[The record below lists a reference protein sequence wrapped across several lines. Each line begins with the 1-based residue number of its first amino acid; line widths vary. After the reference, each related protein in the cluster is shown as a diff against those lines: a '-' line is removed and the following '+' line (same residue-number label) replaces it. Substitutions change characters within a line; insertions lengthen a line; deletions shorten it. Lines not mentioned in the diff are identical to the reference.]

1 MFSLRAKFSLS
12 VLSLSLIV
20 LPAECITGEAGT
32 SMLSYTKVPSISH
45 TSRSRD
51 PLLTMTPCAP
61 NEKQDKGNL
70 GQKGL
75 SDNTKVDF
83 GATKDHG

>member
-1 MFSLRAKFSLS
+1 MPGNFTWNVHRGWSQLGISCNKFPHRRTYQNKNLKA
-12 VLSLSLIV
+12 VFFKIMHLGI
-20 LPAECITGEAGT
+20 
-32 SMLSYTKVPSISH
+32 K
-45 TSRSRD
+45 D
-51 PLLTMTPCAP
+51 PLLTMTLCVP

-75 SDNTKVDF
+75 LDNTKVNF